1 MIRTILSPGVE
12 LNEVDKSQYT
22 SNAGFGNRAL
32 VMGFASRGPNK
43 TPTQITSMIDFQTIY
58 GTPNSEAERYFY
70 NGVDIMLG
78 SGATVVAAKIP
89 YANDKGY
96 VAQQYKVSEGAV
108 EPRSSDIESVL
119 GISIRDE
126 TDPSAASEDEIC
138 AFTIMHNSDETI
150 KSMSN
155 VEETGAVLLNS
166 DVFDSLEN
174 GSRSDMTDVLPI
186 NSFLIVDKTKSA
198 YKTYTGSGSNI
209 ECLGILPVVTTA
221 ANALAIAYELDGVN
235 MDSDISSEIEDKV
248 NLFESL
254 NDVEYICD
262 WLSGD
267 SESSEESESTDLDT
281 ESTNISDFWEI
292 GANTKYNANTLN
304 SISKNAAQFFPTI
317 NYATNATTNM
327 GTSSFDRTYFSWIG
341 VVVYQI
347 KVNKG
352 TGNLFAEP
360 IEAYA
365 GSLLK
370 DAKDLR
376 TNASVFIENIVNTNS
391 NYISIYV
398 DDNLSENKMNL
409 FATDR
414 ILWAKPSA
422 GVILG
427 LPKSAAK
434 KTIKYSDI
442 SKAIDDVFGSY
453 SNVLASTLDVVVDA
467 GMSTIAQAVNGND
480 DGVEFDPVR
489 NIDLSKRGNWSAWRA
504 IVNKYKKFCDTTRKD
519 CVFVC
524 DSPRDFSLVGS
535 KKVVSPYDIKK
546 SVSNDIL
553 PYVKN
558 IAGVNTSYGWGYAI
572 WYLIGD
578 AYSGQSFWCPP
589 SIFGANCYVR
599 TRTRW
604 NVWDAPAGLTRG
616 VISVDDTSFEPD
628 LNARNTLYSNAWNYS
643 LTYVQNGAT
652 CLEGQKTFQTKTS
665 AFDRINVRSL
675 FLYLERQVFA
685 VARDYVYEPNTVDIR
700 QQFVDNITPIF
711 DGVLAAGG
719 CYAYKIICDETIN
732 TPQTIDNNELRVRIG
747 VQPTK
752 TIEFILIEFVAT
764 RTGSNWSE
772 LVEE

>member
-96 VAQQYKVSEGAV
+96 VAQQYRVGEGNV
-108 EPRSSDIESVL
+108 EKSSNIESVL
-119 GISIRDE
+119 GLNITDRGSDATENEAFSIL
-126 TDPSAASEDEIC
+126 SS
-138 AFTIMHNSDETI
+138 SDSTI
-150 KSMSN
+150 KSMTN
-155 VEETGAVLLNS
+155 VEEKGAVLLNS
-166 DVFDSLEN
+166 DKFDSLEN
-174 GSRSDMTDVLPI
+174 GSRSGMTGVLPE

-198 YKTYTGSGSNI
+198 YKTYTGSGSNV

-221 ANALAIAYELDGVN
+221 ANALAIAYELSGVN
-235 MDSDISSEIEDKV
+235 MDSDISSEIVEKV

-254 NDVEYICD
+254 KDIDYIPD
-262 WLSGD
+262 WISGD
-267 SESSEESESTDLDT
+267 TDPEDDPVELDVQNT
-281 ESTNISDFWEI
+281 EISDFWEI

-360 IEAYA
+360 VESFA

-376 TNASVFIENIVNTNS
+376 TNASVFIENIINTTS

-398 DDNLSENKMNL
+398 DDNLSENKSNL

-414 ILWAKPSA
+414 ILWAKPSN

-467 GMSTIAQAVNGND
+467 GMSTIAQAVNGSD
-480 DGVEFDPVR
+480 EGVEFDPVR

-524 DSPRDFSLVGS
+524 DSPRDFSLIGS

-553 PYVKN
+553 PYIKN

-685 VARDYVYEPNTVDIR
+685 IARDYVYEPNTVDIR

>member
-43 TPTQITSMIDFQTIY
+43 TPTQITSMTDFQTIY

-96 VAQQYKVSEGAV
+96 AGQKYLVSEGNV
-108 EPRSSDIESVL
+108 EKSSDIESIL
-119 GISIRDE
+119 GLNTTEPSA
-126 TDPSAASEDEIC
+126 TDPGEDKVFDILSK
-138 AFTIMHNSDETI
+138 SDETI

-155 VEETGAVLLNS
+155 VEENGAVLIES
-166 DVFDSLEN
+166 DLFDSLEN
-174 GSRSDMTDVLPI
+174 GSRKDMGSILPN

-198 YKTYTGSGSNI
+198 YKTYTGSGSNV

-221 ANALAIAYELDGVN
+221 ANALAIAYELSGVN
-235 MDSDISSEIEDKV
+235 MDSDDAGEISGKV

-254 NDVEYICD
+254 DNIEYITD
-262 WLSGD
+262 ISSAEEGD
-267 SESSEESESTDLDT
+267 ADLPTSD
-281 ESTNISDFWEI
+281 TNISDFWEV
-292 GANTKYNANTLN
+292 GAKTMYNANTLN

-327 GTSSFDRTYFSWIG
+327 GTSAFDRTYFSWIG

-360 IEAYA
+360 VESFA

-376 TNASVFIENIVNTNS
+376 TNASVFIENIINTTS

-398 DDNLSENKMNL
+398 DDNLSENKSDL

-414 ILWAKPSA
+414 ILWAKPSS

-427 LPKSAAK
+427 LPKKAAE

-467 GMSTIAQAVNGND
+467 GMSTIAQAVNGSD
-480 DGVEFDPVR
+480 EGVEFDPIR
-489 NIDLSKRGNWSAWRA
+489 NPSTTRGQWSAWRA
-504 IVNKYKKFCDTTRKD
+504 IINKYKKFCDTTRKD

-535 KKVVSPYDIKK
+535 KKIVSPYDIKK

-675 FLYLERQVFA
+675 FLYLERQVFT
-685 VARDYVYEPNTVDIR
+685 VARDYIYEPNTVDIR

-711 DGVLAAGG
+711 DSVLAAGG

>member
-43 TPTQITSMIDFQTIY
+43 TPTQITSMTDFQTIY

-96 VAQQYKVSEGAV
+96 AGQKYLVSEGNV
-108 EPRSSDIESVL
+108 EKSSDIESIL
-119 GISIRDE
+119 GLNTTEPSA
-126 TDPSAASEDEIC
+126 TDPGEDKVFEILSK
-138 AFTIMHNSDETI
+138 SDETI

-155 VEETGAVLLNS
+155 VEENGAVLIES
-166 DVFDSLEN
+166 DLFDSLEN
-174 GSRSDMTDVLPI
+174 GSRKDMGSILPN

-198 YKTYTGSGSNI
+198 YKTYTGSGSNV

-221 ANALAIAYELDGVN
+221 ANALAIAYELSGVN
-235 MDSDISSEIEDKV
+235 MDSDDDGEISGKV

-254 NDVEYICD
+254 DNIEYITD
-262 WLSGD
+262 ISSAEEGD
-267 SESSEESESTDLDT
+267 ADLPTSD
-281 ESTNISDFWEI
+281 TNISDFWEV
-292 GANTKYNANTLN
+292 GAKTMYNANTLN

-327 GTSSFDRTYFSWIG
+327 GTSAFDRTYFSWIG

-360 IEAYA
+360 VESFA

-376 TNASVFIENIVNTNS
+376 TNASVFIENIINTTS

-398 DDNLSENKMNL
+398 DDNLSENKSDL

-414 ILWAKPSA
+414 ILWAKPSS

-427 LPKSAAK
+427 LPKKAAE

-467 GMSTIAQAVNGND
+467 GMSTIAQAVNGSD
-480 DGVEFDPVR
+480 EGVEFDPIR
-489 NIDLSKRGNWSAWRA
+489 NPSTTRGQWSAWRA
-504 IVNKYKKFCDTTRKD
+504 IINKYKKFCDTTRKD

-535 KKVVSPYDIKK
+535 KKIVSPYDIKK

-685 VARDYVYEPNTVDIR
+685 VARDYIYEPNTVDIR

-711 DGVLAAGG
+711 DSVLAAGG

>member
-12 LNEVDKSQYT
+12 LNEVDKSQYS

-96 VAQQYKVSEGAV
+96 VAQKYVIDENTSETSDV
-108 EPRSSDIESVL
+108 LNIISSSDDTITAL
-119 GISIRDE
+119 
-126 TDPSAASEDEIC
+126 TTFKEDGAELLD
-138 AFTIMHNSDETI
+138 SD
-150 KSMSN
+150 K
-155 VEETGAVLLNS
+155 
-166 DVFDSLEN
+166 FDSLEN
-174 GSRSDMTDVLPI
+174 GIRTELSTCA
-186 NSFLIVDKTKSA
+186 FLIVDKTKSA
-198 YKTYTGSGSNI
+198 YKTYTGSGSNV

-221 ANALAIAYELDGVN
+221 ANALAIAYELSGVN
-235 MDSDISSEIEDKV
+235 MDSDDAEEISDTV

-254 NDVEYICD
+254 EGIDYI
-262 WLSGD
+262 
-267 SESSEESESTDLDT
+267 SSCETSPEVTDDD
-281 ESTNISDFWEI
+281 ISAFWEI
-292 GANTKYNANTLN
+292 GAKTMYNANTLN
-304 SISKNAAQFFPTI
+304 SISKSAAQFFPTI
-317 NYATNATTNM
+317 NYATNAITNM
-327 GTSSFDRTYFSWIG
+327 GTKAFDRTYFSWIG

-360 IEAYA
+360 VEAYA

-398 DDNLSENKMNL
+398 SDKVSGNEDKIFS
-409 FATDR
+409 TDK
-414 ILWAKPSA
+414 ILYAKPST
-422 GVILG
+422 GIILG
-427 LPKSAAK
+427 LPQSVADK
-434 KTIKYSDI
+434 KITYEKI
-442 SKAIDDVFGSY
+442 SKSIDDIFGSY
-453 SNVLASTLDVVVDA
+453 SNILASTLDVVVDA
-467 GMSTIAQAVNGND
+467 GMSTIAQFVKGSEETG
-480 DGVEFDPVR
+480 GVEFDPIGTPS
-489 NIDLSKRGNWSAWRA
+489 NTRGQWSAWRA

-524 DSPRDFSLVGS
+524 DSPRDFSLNGS
-535 KKVVSPYDIKK
+535 KKIVSPYDIKK

-553 PYVKN
+553 PYIKN

-685 VARDYVYEPNTVDIR
+685 IARDYIYEPNTVDVR

>member
-43 TPTQITSMIDFQTIY
+43 TPTQITSMTDFQTIY

-96 VAQQYKVSEGAV
+96 AGQKYLVSEGNV
-108 EPRSSDIESVL
+108 EKSSDIESIL
-119 GISIRDE
+119 GLNTTEPSA
-126 TDPSAASEDEIC
+126 TDPGEDKVFEILSK
-138 AFTIMHNSDETI
+138 SDETI

-155 VEETGAVLLNS
+155 VEENGAVLIES
-166 DVFDSLEN
+166 DLFDSLEN
-174 GSRSDMTDVLPI
+174 GSRKDMGSILPN

-198 YKTYTGSGSNI
+198 YKTYTGSGSNV

-221 ANALAIAYELDGVN
+221 ANALAIAYELSGVN
-235 MDSDISSEIEDKV
+235 MDSDDAGEISGKV

-254 NDVEYICD
+254 DNIEYITD
-262 WLSGD
+262 ISSAEEGD
-267 SESSEESESTDLDT
+267 ADLPTSD
-281 ESTNISDFWEI
+281 TNISDFWEV
-292 GANTKYNANTLN
+292 GAKTMYNANTLN

-327 GTSSFDRTYFSWIG
+327 GTSAFDRTYFSWIG

-360 IEAYA
+360 VESFA

-376 TNASVFIENIVNTNS
+376 TNASVFIENIINTTS

-398 DDNLSENKMNL
+398 DDNLSENKSDL

-414 ILWAKPSA
+414 ILWAKPSS

-427 LPKSAAK
+427 LPKKAAE

-467 GMSTIAQAVNGND
+467 GMSTIAQAVNGSD
-480 DGVEFDPVR
+480 EGVEFDPIR
-489 NIDLSKRGNWSAWRA
+489 NPSTTRGQWSAWRA
-504 IVNKYKKFCDTTRKD
+504 IINKYKKFCDTTRKD

-535 KKVVSPYDIKK
+535 KKIVSPYDIKK

-685 VARDYVYEPNTVDIR
+685 VARDYIYEPNTVDIR

-711 DGVLAAGG
+711 DSVLAAGG

>member
-12 LNEVDKSQYT
+12 LNEVDKSQYV
-22 SNAGFGNRAL
+22 SNAGFANRAL
-32 VMGFASRGPNK
+32 VMGFASQGPNK
-43 TPTQITSMIDFQTIY
+43 TITQITSMTDFKTLY
-58 GTPNSEAERYFY
+58 GTPTNEAERYFY

-78 SGATVVAAKIP
+78 SGATVVASKIP
-89 YANDKGY
+89 YASDAGY
-96 VAQQYKVSEGAV
+96 AAQKYLLNATGSGDDYNEVTSTIASADETVKSATVISSEGNAIAI
-108 EPRSSDIESVL
+108 SSEMFE
-119 GISIRDE
+119 R
-126 TDPSAASEDEIC
+126 
-138 AFTIMHNSDETI
+138 
-150 KSMSN
+150 
-155 VEETGAVLLNS
+155 
-166 DVFDSLEN
+166 LEK
-174 GSRSDMTDVLPI
+174 GSRTSTDLAT
-186 NSFLIVDKTKSA
+186 NSFLIVNKTKST
-198 YKTYTGSGSNI
+198 YKTFTGSGSNV
-209 ECLGILPVVTTA
+209 ECLGVLPVVTTA
-221 ANALAIAYELDGVN
+221 ANALAIAYELSGID
-235 MDSDISSEIEDKV
+235 MYPDLSSEISNV
-248 NLFESL
+248 NAFESL
-254 NDVEYICD
+254 NDIDYIT
-262 WLSGD
+262 SFGATTGD
-267 SESSEESESTDLDT
+267 
-281 ESTNISDFWEI
+281 TNKEISAFWEV
-292 GANTKYNANTLN
+292 GPKTNSNSNTLN
-304 SISKNAAQFFPTI
+304 SISKSAAQFFPTI
-317 NYATNATTNM
+317 SYATDATTNV
-327 GTSSFDRTYFSWIG
+327 GSTRFDRTYFTWIG

-352 TGNLFAEP
+352 TGNLYAEP
-360 IEAYA
+360 VESFA

-376 TNASVFIENIVNTNS
+376 TNASVFIENIVNTSS

-398 DDNLSENKMNL
+398 GEDVAAGKNSYFGSEK
-409 FATDR
+409 
-414 ILWAKPSA
+414 ILWVKPSN

-427 LPKSAAK
+427 IPSSSAT
-434 KTIKYSDI
+434 KTIAYDTI
-442 SKAIDDVFGSY
+442 ANAIDDVFESY
-453 SNVLASTLDVVVDA
+453 SNILANTLDVVVD
-467 GMSTIAQAVNGND
+467 GGVSTIAQALNGTSEKGSGD
-480 DGVEFDPVR
+480 SKPKVYDPILG
-489 NIDLSKRGNWSAWRA
+489 NQLTEGERGKWSAWRA

-519 CVFVC
+519 CTFVC
-524 DSPRDFSLVGS
+524 DSPRNFSVIGS
-535 KKVVSPYDIKK
+535 KKLVSPYNSKVT
-546 SVSNDIL
+546 VSNNIL

-558 IAGVNTSYGWGYAI
+558 IAGVNTSYGWGYAV

-589 SIFGANCYVR
+589 SFFGANCYIK
-599 TRTRW
+599 TRTRY

-675 FLYLERQVFA
+675 FLYLERQVFT
-685 VARDYVYEPNTVDIR
+685 VARNYIYEPNTADIR
-700 QQFVDNITPIF
+700 QQFVDDITPIF
-711 DGVLAAGG
+711 DSVLASGG